1 MKTKSADELIKKVW
15 RPQHL
20 ENLELIH
27 GTSGSY
33 STPRHF
39 HEELELL
46 VVQGNAWKFHYR
58 GVLNTVPAGT
68 LTLHQP
74 GEVHTAHFP
83 DETSYTF
90 RALRVHPTLLQ
101 NAATEVAG
109 REKELPFFS
118 TPVVTDKHFKR
129 LVLDPCMALEDG
141 SASVLEQE
149 SRVLD
154 TLAQLIMRYAQDRLA
169 LQPLG
174 WEHQPV
180 KRVQDYLVDNYAENV
195 SLEQLASIACLSPF
209 HLSRVFRKQIGLP
222 PHAYQ
227 TQVRVNRAKT
237 LLTLGWSIGRV
248 ALEIGFA
255 SQSHFGWHFKRQVGV
270 TPGQYI
276 QQSKN
281 RLLILCDR
289 LTHSSL

>member
-1 MKTKSADELIKKVW
+1 MKAKSADELIKKVW
-15 RPQHL
+15 RPQNI
-20 ENLELIH
+20 ENLELMH
-27 GTSGSY
+27 GTTATY

-46 VVQGNAWKFHYR
+46 VVQGSAWKFHYR
-58 GVLNTVPAGT
+58 GALHTVPADI

-74 GEVHTAHFP
+74 GEVHTAHFT

-101 NAATEVAG
+101 NASTEVAG
-109 REKELPFFS
+109 REKGLPFFP
-118 TPVVTDKHFKR
+118 TPLVTDKHLKR
-129 LVLDPCMALEDG
+129 LVLDACIALEDR
-141 SASVLEQE
+141 STSILEQE
-149 SRVLD
+149 SRVLN
-154 TLAQLIMRYAQDRLA
+154 TLAQLLIRYAENSPP

-174 WEHQPV
+174 WERQPV
-180 KRVQDYLVDNYAENV
+180 KRVQDYLEDNYAENV

-209 HLSRVFRKQIGLP
+209 HLSRVFRKEVGLP

-227 TQVRVNRAKT
+227 IQVRVNRAKT
-237 LLTLGWSIGRV
+237 LLSRGWSIGRV

-255 SQSHFGWHFKRQVGV
+255 SQSHFGLHFKQRVGV
-270 TPGQYI
+270 TPGQYV

-281 RLLILCDR
+281 LIDPGV
-289 LTHSSL
+289 

>member
-1 MKTKSADELIKKVW
+1 MKAKSADELIKKVW
-15 RPQHL
+15 RPQHI
-20 ENLELIH
+20 ENLELMH
-27 GTSGSY
+27 GTTASY

-58 GVLNTVPAGT
+58 GTLNTVPDGT

-83 DETSYTF
+83 NETSYTF

-109 REKELPFFS
+109 REKGLPFFP
-118 TPVVTDKHFKR
+118 TPLVTDKHLKK
-129 LVLDPCMALEDG
+129 LVLESCIALEDAT
-141 SASVLEQE
+141 ASVLEQE
-149 SRVLD
+149 SRVLN
-154 TLAQLIMRYAQDRLA
+154 TLAQLLIRYAENSPT

-174 WEHQPV
+174 WERQPV
-180 KRVQDYLVDNYAENV
+180 KRVRDYLEDNYAENV

-209 HLSRVFRKQIGLP
+209 HLSRVFRKEVGLP

-237 LLTLGWSIGRV
+237 LLSRGWSIGRV

-255 SQSHFGWHFKRQVGV
+255 SQSHFGLHFKQRVGV
-270 TPGQYI
+270 TPGQYV

-281 RLLILCDR
+281 LIDR
-289 LTHSSL
+289 GV